1 MTTRTRRRGAAL
13 EAAIREAVLGLVV
26 EHGSGAVTMEAV
38 AARAGTSK
46 PVLYR
51 RWPDRS
57 ALLRDTLLE
66 VTVRA
71 IPMADH
77 GSFRADVLAVLHGWL
92 ALFSG
97 PLGPVA
103 TAVVV
108 ALPQDPELAEAFRRG
123 VMDRRKAD
131 MEELLRRGIARGDV
145 RADVPVDLARELGP
159 SLLWHR
165 HLITGDPVSPELVE
179 RIVDEV
185 LVPLVR
191 PVPRG

>member
-1 MTTRTRRRGAAL
+1 MTTRIRRRGAEL
-13 EAAIREAVLGLVV
+13 EAAIRGAVLGLVV
-26 EHGSGAVTMEAV
+26 EGGAGAVTMEAV

-57 ALLRDTLLE
+57 ALLRDTLIE

-71 IPMADH
+71 VPMADH
-77 GSFRADVLAVLHGWL
+77 GSYRADMLAVLHGWL
-92 ALFSG
+92 ALFAG

-103 TAVVV
+103 TAIVG
-108 ALPQDPELAEAFRRG
+108 AMPQDPDLAEAFRRG

-131 MEELLRRGIARGDV
+131 MEELLARGVARGDV

-165 HLITGDPVSPELVE
+165 HLITGDPVTPELVE
-179 RIVDEV
+179 RIVDDV
-185 LVPLVR
+185 LVPFVR
-191 PVPRG
+191 PAPRG